1 MSSVTDGKII
11 LASNEASVQG
21 KKLILVNAYTKGNK
35 LTFGKVGE
43 NVNVNAGK
51 YSYRQFY
58 LYNEKEEFLNLN
70 ESPMMLLAPEGLGV
84 NLSPSS
90 NDLSN
95 GFFRVTDKDKIPQGN
110 IVCDILFDEVNA
122 DPNTA
127 YGTYRNFVDFVM
139 GAEKLYVGYIPAKSM
154 VTDLDEYRCEVAL
167 DYINKSQINWSRCLR
182 CPVSFRVLT
191 PWFKTTTIKNRVIVS
206 ADTATVTLDRATGH
220 IPAGIKVSFTH
231 RGMSEFILE
240 LKGNTTQKS
249 YGKCSVSGT
258 IDRNDVIEYSSV
270 SNDCYVR
277 KISGDTVT
285 DLIDK
290 VDITFNPWF
299 GVPTTEETTLIVT
312 ATRAGDVQYVTAQL
326 DIEVFEY
333 YRSV

>member
-1 MSSVTDGKII
+1 MSEVVGNKIVF
-11 LASNEASVQG
+11 AANEAHVEGG
-21 KKLILVNAYTKGNK
+21 KLVLVNAYTNADK
-35 LTFGKVGE
+35 LFVGKVGE

-84 NLSPSS
+84 NLSPDA

-95 GFFRVTDKDKIPQGN
+95 GFFRTVNTNKIPQGN
-110 IVCDILFDEVNA
+110 IVCDVLFDEVNA

-139 GAEKLYVGYIPAKSM
+139 GAEKLYIGYIPAKSM
-154 VTDLDEYRCEVAL
+154 ITDLDEYRCEVAL

-182 CPVSFRVLT
+182 CPVSFRMLT

-220 IPAGIKVSFTH
+220 IPAGIKVSFTR
-231 RGMSEFILE
+231 RGMSAFTLE
-240 LKGNTTQKS
+240 LEGNTTHKS
-249 YGKCSVSGT
+249 YGKCLVSDT
-258 IDRNDVIEYSSV
+258 IDRNDIVEYSSV
-270 SNDCYVR
+270 GNDCYVR
-277 KISGDTVT
+277 KVSGGTVT

-299 GVPTTEETTLIVT
+299 SVPTTEETTLIVT

-326 DIEVFEY
+326 DIEIFEY